1 MRQELVEPG
10 PRWEAALQYLGLPA
24 TTSVSAA
31 SLADIV
37 LAVVERLQHV
47 EAQLA
52 TQERASQPAPWT
64 DETAE

>member
-10 PRWEAALQYLGLPA
+10 PRWEAALRYLGLPA
-24 TTSVSAA
+24 TTAISAA
-31 SLADIV
+31 SLADV
-37 LAVVERLQHV
+37 LLAAVERLQHV

-52 TQERASQPAPWT
+52 ALDRARQPEPWT